1 MMRAIKPRMELLLY
15 SGYIYSRGK
24 DLETT
29 ETLKIVVGKEE
40 EGQRLDRVL
49 AAHAP
54 QMSRSRFQGLIEQ
67 GHIRP
72 EQSSSYKVKAGEVFH
87 ITIPPSVEAV
97 PKPQKIDLDIVY
109 EDKDLLV
116 INKAPNMVV
125 HPAAGNH
132 DGTLVN
138 ALLAHCGDQL
148 SGIGGVKR
156 PGIVHRLDKETSGLM
171 VVAKNDAAHHGLSE
185 QLASRT
191 LKRVYQAIVWGAV
204 SPTSGRIST
213 QIGRSKTNRKKM
225 AVLEAG
231 GKEAV
236 TDYKRLES
244 FGLIASLVECR
255 LQTGRTHQIR
265 VHMAHL
271 KHWLVGDPVYGRS
284 SIEKFLRLNK
294 VEAALSAALLDFP
307 RQALHAAALE
317 FIHPISENRISLTAE
332 LPEDMQ
338 GLLRSLKKLKQGT
351 VK

>member
-1 MMRAIKPRMELLLY
+1 MALLNY
-15 SGYIYSRGK
+15 SGYIYYNKGARV
-24 DLETT
+24 ETT
-29 ETLKIVVGKEE
+29 ETLKIAISKEDQ
-40 EGQRLDRVL
+40 GLRLDKVL
-49 AAHAP
+49 ATHAP
-54 QMSRSRFQGLIEQ
+54 QLSRARFQALIT
-67 GHIRP
+67 GGNVILAGRALDD
-72 EQSSSYKVKAGEVFH
+72 SSYKVKEGEVFH
-87 ITIPPSVEAV
+87 ITIPPAVEAA
-97 PKPQKIDLDIVY
+97 PKPQKISLDIVY

-116 INKAPNMVV
+116 INKTPNMVV
-125 HPAAGNH
+125 HPAAGNY

-171 VVAKNDAAHHGLSE
+171 VVAKNDAAHQGLSE

-191 LKRVYQAIVWGAV
+191 LKRVYQAIVWGLV
-204 SPTSGRIST
+204 SSSSGRIET

-225 AVLEAG
+225 AVLDSG
-231 GKEAV
+231 GKTAV
-236 TDYKRLES
+236 TDYKKLES
-244 FGLIASLVECR
+244 FGLMASLVECR

-271 KHWLVGDPVYGRS
+271 QHWLVGDPVYGRA
-284 SIEKFLRLNK
+284 SIQKFLRLNK
-294 VEAALSAALLDFP
+294 VDPVLSAALLDFP

-317 FIHPISENRISLTAE
+317 FIHPISETRISLTSE

-338 GLLRSLKKLKQGT
+338 GLLQVLRKYK

>member
-1 MMRAIKPRMELLLY
+1 M
-15 SGYIYSRGK
+15 S
-24 DLETT
+24 TT
-29 ETLKIVVGKEE
+29 ETLMIAVTAEDK
-40 EGQRLDRVL
+40 GQRLDKVL

-54 QMSRSRFQGLIEQ
+54 HLSRARLQALIEAGQVTSGGTPVTQ
-67 GHIRP
+67 G
-72 EQSSSYKVKAGEVFH
+72 SLKLKGTEVFAV
-87 ITIPPSVEAV
+87 TIPPAVEAE
-97 PKPQKIDLDIVY
+97 PKAQKIALDIVY

-116 INKAPNMVV
+116 INKAPDMVV

-191 LKRVYQAIVWGAV
+191 LKRVYQAIVWGNP
-204 SPTSGRIST
+204 SPPAGRIET

-225 AVLEAG
+225 AVLASG

-236 TDYKRLES
+236 TDYKKLES
-244 FGLIASLVECR
+244 FGMLAALVECR

-265 VHMAHL
+265 VHMAHIQ
-271 KHWLVGDPVYGRS
+271 HWLVGDPVYGRAS
-284 SIEKFLRLNK
+284 VQKFLRLNK
-294 VEAALSAALLDFP
+294 VDPALSSALVDFP

-317 FIHPISENRISLTAE
+317 FIHPIGENKISLVCP
-332 LPEDMQ
+332 LPDDMQ
-338 GLLRSLKKLKQGT
+338 SLLRTLKKYK
-351 VK
+351 